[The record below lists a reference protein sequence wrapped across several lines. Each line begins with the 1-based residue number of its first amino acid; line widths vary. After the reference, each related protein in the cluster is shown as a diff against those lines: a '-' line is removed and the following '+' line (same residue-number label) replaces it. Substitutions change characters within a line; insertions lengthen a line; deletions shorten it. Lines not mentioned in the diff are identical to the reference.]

1 MKNFMDNFGP
11 EVIVIILYG
20 ILAIALINMI
30 ALMKMC
36 W

>member
-1 MKNFMDNFGP
+1 MKDYMNNFGP

-36 W
+36 

>member
-1 MKNFMDNFGP
+1 MKNFMDDFEP
-11 EVIVIILYG
+11 KVIKMILYG

-36 W
+36 